1 MTADDVTFDTVEILS
16 VVVVVVVV
24 VVAAAV
30 VVAAVVVAAAVVAA
44 VVESKENYL
53 NNLKLSVRYSF
64 VLAAAA
70 VY

>member
-16 VVVVVVVV
+16 VVVVAVVVVVVVV
-24 VVAAAV
+24 VVAAV
-30 VVAAVVVAAAVVAA
+30 L
-44 VVESKENYL
+44 ESKESYL
-53 NNLKLSVRYSF
+53 NNLKLSVHYSF

>member
-16 VVVVVVVV
+16 VVVVFVVVV

-30 VVAAVVVAAAVVAA
+30 L
-44 VVESKENYL
+44 ESKESYL
-53 NNLKLSVRYSF
+53 NNLKISVHYSF

>member
-24 VVAAAV
+24 VAAV
-30 VVAAVVVAAAVVAA
+30 VVL
-44 VVESKENYL
+44 ESKESYL
-53 NNLKLSVRYSF
+53 NNLKLSVHSSF
-64 VLAAAA
+64 VLAVAA